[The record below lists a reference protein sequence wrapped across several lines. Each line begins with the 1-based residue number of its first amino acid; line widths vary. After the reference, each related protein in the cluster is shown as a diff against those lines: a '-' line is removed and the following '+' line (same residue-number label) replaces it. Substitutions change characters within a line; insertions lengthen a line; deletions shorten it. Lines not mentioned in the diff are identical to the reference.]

1 MSGVKDYLL
10 RGLVVVAFGWA
21 GLMAA
26 DMHKEVSSRLQQKP
40 NGGYP
45 VYSDFVMAACVG
57 VGLTAAQWLFRAIFD
72 VVARAM
78 IVKKPRW
85 KPEVYGARVVRCC
98 DSVFKFFYYATM
110 TTWGLSLLKGQ
121 PWVPWVLGG
130 QGETRFC
137 WTDGHPF
144 QEVPEDLKRFYL
156 TAVGFSFSEI
166 AMLLLDRR
174 LPDFEE
180 MLLHHTIAC
189 YLTTF
194 SYLLNYVR
202 IGSLVI
208 LLHGATDVLI
218 YASKAIVDTNWIHL
232 IAVSYFGLIT
242 VFVWCRIFVF
252 PIYIM
257 QSAWVESI
265 AEVGP
270 KSNYGWGFL
279 NFALCVL
286 FLLHMYWLGLI
297 VKSGLMFKR
306 TGQAKDLQANLS
318 SVELK
323 DSGSVKKAM

>member
-1 MSGVKDYLL
+1 
-10 RGLVVVAFGWA
+10 
-21 GLMAA
+21 
-26 DMHKEVSSRLQQKP
+26 
-40 NGGYP
+40 
-45 VYSDFVMAACVG
+45 
-57 VGLTAAQWLFRAIFD
+57 
-72 VVARAM
+72 
-78 IVKKPRW
+78 
-85 KPEVYGARVVRCC
+85 VVRCC
-98 DSVFKFFYYATM
+98 DSVFKFFYYAAM
-110 TTWGLSLLKGQ
+110 TTWGLSLLKEQ

-130 QGETRFC
+130 RGETRFC
-137 WTDGHPF
+137 WTDGYPF
-144 QEVPEDLKRFYL
+144 QEIPDDLKRFYL
-156 TAVGFSFSEI
+156 TAVGYSFSEI

-174 LPDFEE
+174 LPDFWE

-218 YASKAIVDTNWIHL
+218 YASKAMVDTNCNHF

-242 VFVWCRIFVF
+242 VFVWCRIYVF
-252 PIYIM
+252 PVYIM

-265 AEVGP
+265 VEVGA
-270 KSNYGWGFL
+270 KANYGWGFL

-297 VKSGLMFKR
+297 VKSGLVFKR
-306 TGQAKDLQANLS
+306 TGQARDLQANLS

-323 DSGSVKKAM
+323 ESASVKKAM

>member
-1 MSGVKDYLL
+1 
-10 RGLVVVAFGWA
+10 
-21 GLMAA
+21 
-26 DMHKEVSSRLQQKP
+26 
-40 NGGYP
+40 
-45 VYSDFVMAACVG
+45 
-57 VGLTAAQWLFRAIFD
+57 
-72 VVARAM
+72 
-78 IVKKPRW
+78 
-85 KPEVYGARVVRCC
+85 VVRCC
-98 DSVFKFFYYATM
+98 DSVFKFFYYAAM
-110 TTWGLSLLKGQ
+110 TTWGLSLLKEQ

-130 QGETRFC
+130 RGETRFC
-137 WTDGHPF
+137 WTDGYPF
-144 QEVPEDLKRFYL
+144 QEIPDDLKRFYL
-156 TAVGFSFSEI
+156 TAVGYSFSEI

-174 LPDFEE
+174 LPDFWE

-218 YASKAIVDTNWIHL
+218 YASKAMVDTNCNHF

-242 VFVWCRIFVF
+242 VFVWCRIYVF
-252 PIYIM
+252 PVYIM

-265 AEVGP
+265 VEVGA
-270 KSNYGWGFL
+270 KANYGWGFL

-318 SVELK
+318 NVQELK
-323 DSGSVKKAM
+323 ESASVKKVM